1 MAKALFLGIAASLF
15 FALTF
20 VLNRSMQLSGGHW
33 IWTSSLRFVFMLP
46 MLFAL
51 AIPNGRYRRVLAEIR
66 KDAARWIL
74 WSTVAFGLFYSL
86 LCAASAYGPSW
97 MVASTWQI
105 TIVAGILLTPLTHG
119 GGTGARGRRS
129 VRAIPARQLLI
140 SLVIIAGVFLAQY
153 RRDAVPGQKSAVM
166 PVACIVLAAFA
177 YPLGNRK
184 MMAVAPESMSTLE
197 RTLGMTL
204 CSMPFWGILMCVAL
218 ARGITPTGAQAA
230 QGAIVALSSGVIAT
244 LLFFRATEL
253 VRSDP
258 AKLAVVESTQ
268 AGEVLFAAATGVAF
282 LGDEP
287 PSGAA
292 LAGVAVIVAGMLYNG
307 APAGKRR
314 RRARGSDSPTPT

>member
-1 MAKALFLGIAASLF
+1 MVKALFMGVAASLF

-51 AIPNGRYRRVLAEIR
+51 AIPNGRYRRVLSEIR
-66 KDAARWIL
+66 NDPARWIL

-105 TIVAGILLTPLTHG
+105 TIVAGVLLTPLTHG
-119 GGTGARGRRS
+119 GVPGARGS
-129 VRAIPARQLLI
+129 LSIKAIPARQLLI
-140 SLVIIAGVFLAQY
+140 SLVIIAAVFLVQY
-153 RRDAVPGQKSAVM
+153 RRDADPEPKRAVM
-166 PVACIVLAAFA
+166 PVVCIVLAAFA

-184 MMAVAPESMSTLE
+184 MMAIAPESMSTVE

-204 CSMPFWGILMCVAL
+204 CSMPFWAVLMAVAF
-218 ARGITPTGAQAA
+218 ARGIAPTGAQAA
-230 QGAIVALSSGVIAT
+230 QSAIVALSSGVIAT

-258 AKLAVVESTQ
+258 ARLAVVESTQ
-268 AGEVLFAAATGVAF
+268 AGEVVFAAAMGVAF

-292 LAGVAVIVAGMLYNG
+292 LAGVAILVAGMLYNG
-307 APAGKRR
+307 VPAGNLR
-314 RRARGSDSPTPT
+314 RRARGSDSVTPT